1 MTTDP
6 VATAARAERALQSTV
21 AAPPHPGPPARPDTV
36 PVVEADG
43 YKLLDV
49 LGSGACGIVYK
60 ARHEKLGREVALKTV
75 LVADRAPEARARFD
89 QEARALAKLQHP
101 HIVTVFDTGA
111 CVRPAGF
118 AYIAMELLGGET
130 LDAALAREP
139 LAELPAWFAAHQ
151 AAGALAHALDK
162 GFVHRDVKP
171 ANLFLVPVPEGIPF
185 PDGAKYVKVTDFGL
199 ALENGVGIGTG
210 GDARGGVAVGTP
222 VYMAPEQFACGA
234 VDHRADIYALGAT
247 LFHARTGRV
256 PFDGR
261 SAAEV
266 AQQKAL
272 EPPALPNGSPE
283 EVALLKWMMAR
294 DPADRPQTYK
304 ELLGAIEALPF
315 FPLPGGSGRY
325 EVCPVPVPYVVQV
338 PVPTAC
344 PLAPPCMRTR
354 ALQAVALLAAGLIL
368 GVGAAWLVGA
378 IGGK

>member
-36 PVVEADG
+36 PVVQADG

-60 ARHEKLGREVALKTV
+60 ARHEKLGRDVALKTV
-75 LVADRAPEARARFD
+75 LVADRAP
-89 QEARALAKLQHP
+89 EARALAKLQHP

-185 PDGAKYVKVTDFGL
+185 PDGAQYVKVTDFGL

-210 GDARGGVAVGTP
+210 DDARGGVAVGTP
-222 VYMAPEQFACGA
+222 VYMAPEQFAGGA

-247 LFHARTGRV
+247 LFHARTGKV

-272 EPPALPNGSPE
+272 ELQALPNGSPE

-325 EVCPVPVPYVVQV
+325 EVCPVPVPVPYVVQV
-338 PVPTAC
+338 PVPPAC
-344 PLAPPCMRTR
+344 PPAPPCLRTR
-354 ALQAVALLAAGLIL
+354 ALQAAALLAAGLIL
-368 GVGAAWLVGA
+368 GVGAALLAGA
-378 IGGK
+378 VGGK